1 MGTLARNGSTSVSS
15 KPMLCDDTQ
24 PNLNISRLV
33 IDRVHIDVK
42 ILIIL
47 ALWYLSQTST
57 ILFLFIECPTN
68 IKIGSF
74 MVF

>member
-1 MGTLARNGSTSVSS
+1 MGTLARNGSTSASS

-33 IDRVHIDVK
+33 IDRVHIVVK

-47 ALWYLSQTST
+47 ALWYPSETNT
-57 ILFLFIECPTN
+57 ILFLFIGCPTN